1 MISEDTKKRIY
12 TSIVLVF
19 LLILII
25 SFKFFLVF
33 SLIVLGVIAF
43 LEFCKISKKIFKK
56 KILFVTTNVFFAI
69 YIFIFCSIFFIF
81 SNFIQL
87 KILLFCLLI
96 TCVVSDIGGFVFG
109 RIFGG
114 PKISKI
120 SPKKTFSGSA
130 GSVILASL
138 SYTFLIFYF
147 TQTITFTNLLIGL
160 ITSLFCQIGDL
171 FFSFLK
177 RRAKLKDTGDLLPG
191 HGGILDRID
200 GMLFGIPFGYVS
212 IIIFYQ

>member
-56 KILFVTTNVFFAI
+56 KILFITTNVFFSI

-96 TCVVSDIGGFVFG
+96 TCVASDIGGFVFG

-130 GSVILASL
+130 GSIILASL

-147 TQTITFTNLLIGL
+147 TQTITFANLLIGL

>member
-56 KILFVTTNVFFAI
+56 KILFITTNVFFSI

-96 TCVVSDIGGFVFG
+96 TCVASDIGGFVFG

-147 TQTITFTNLLIGL
+147 TQTITFANLLIGL

-200 GMLFGIPFGYVS
+200 GMLFGIPFGFVS

>member
-12 TSIVLVF
+12 TSIALIF

-33 SLIVLGVIAF
+33 CLIVLGAIAF

-56 KILFVTTNVFFAI
+56 NILFVTTNIFFSI

-96 TCVVSDIGGFVFG
+96 TCVASDIGGFIFG

-120 SPKKTFSGSA
+120 SPKKTVSGSV
-130 GSVILASL
+130 GSLIFASL
-138 SYTFLIFYF
+138 SYTFIIFYF

-177 RRAKLKDTGDLLPG
+177 RRAKLKDTGNLLPG

-200 GMLFGIPFGYVS
+200 GMLFGIPFGYVA